1 MKGLLFVSAMALMGC
16 SSLKNFFKIS
26 DYYDLKEPDFE
37 IKALWVQNTVPI
49 EKYYSVVGS
58 SNLSMSSEENLLVLS
73 NGKDSVVAFE
83 TRTGRRHW
91 RFSVKGGA
99 EGPIVLKE
107 GRVYFGGRDG
117 VFYVLSLDSGK
128 AVWTYPTDSTF
139 ISSPWVSKSRVYFQ
153 TSLGDVYS
161 LNKKTGRKVWE
172 RPHKLDGG
180 LSIKGLARPYF
191 YKGTLLV
198 GFGNG
203 WIKAFRA
210 LNGTLIWERKLK
222 KRKDDLPFLDVDST
236 PVVFR
241 SRIYVSNF
249 DGYLYCL
256 DLKTGRVVWKKPYG
270 SSFAVSVD
278 KKESRLY
285 HSTSQGQVVALKA
298 STGSLLWSY
307 STQGLATAPVLTDR
321 YVWVGEFQGSL
332 KALERKTGALK
343 AFFEPGAGVA
353 SSPVFLKDQKS
364 LFFLSKRANLFHLKI

>member
-1 MKGLLFVSAMALMGC
+1 M
-16 SSLKNFFKIS
+16 
-26 DYYDLKEPDFE
+26 
-37 IKALWVQNTVPI
+37 
-49 EKYYSVVGS
+49 
-58 SNLSMSSEENLLVLS
+58 
-73 NGKDSVVAFE
+73 
-83 TRTGRRHW
+83 
-91 RFSVKGGA
+91 
-99 EGPIVLKE
+99 
-107 GRVYFGGRDG
+107 
-117 VFYVLSLDSGK
+117 
-128 AVWTYPTDSTF
+128 
-139 ISSPWVSKSRVYFQ
+139 
-153 TSLGDVYS
+153 
-161 LNKKTGRKVWE
+161 
-172 RPHKLDGG
+172 
-180 LSIKGLARPYF
+180 
-191 YKGTLLV
+191 

-210 LNGTLIWERKLK
+210 LNGKLIWERKLE

-256 DLKTGRVVWKKPYG
+256 ELKTGRVVWKKPYG

-278 KKESRLY
+278 KKEGFLY

-307 STQGLATAPVLTDR
+307 STQGLATAPVVTDR